1 MLMEVER
8 TLNTIAALELDDE
21 QARTELGQVE
31 VALERIREALYES
44 RWI

>member
-1 MLMEVER
+1 MLMDVER
-8 TLNTIAALELDDE
+8 TLTALAALDLVDE
-21 QARTELGQVE
+21 QVQQELGQVE